1 MDIPLIRKLEQ
12 FTRLSGNDKRALE
25 DLTVD
30 RIRKIGPR
38 DNIIHEGDKPDAV
51 YLILS
56 GWGCRYKTLED
67 GRRQV
72 MAFLLPGDLCD
83 LNIFV
88 LREMDHSICALTAV
102 NYAEIDGEAL
112 AALALSHPRVTR
124 ALWWEALVSLAIQR
138 EWSVNLGQRTATE
151 RIAHLLCELFFR
163 LRAVGLTTDLT
174 CDLPV
179 TQAELADASGL
190 SAVHVNRTIQELRAA
205 DLIVLRG
212 RTLTI
217 LDLEALKTVAL
228 FNPNYLHLNREGG
241 GFDANEP

>member
-1 MDIPLIRKLEQ
+1 
-12 FTRLSGNDKRALE
+12 
-25 DLTVD
+25 
-30 RIRKIGPR
+30 
-38 DNIIHEGDKPDAV
+38 
-51 YLILS
+51 
-56 GWGCRYKTLED
+56 
-67 GRRQV
+67 
-72 MAFLLPGDLCD
+72 
-83 LNIFV
+83 
-88 LREMDHSICALTAV
+88 
-102 NYAEIDGEAL
+102 
-112 AALALSHPRVTR
+112 
-124 ALWWEALVSLAIQR
+124 LAIQR